1 MYKLNPK
8 SVAVR
13 VPSHVSGMHC
23 VFAQNHESERDA
35 LIYLSHSYGF
45 AQKYNAPSGKKGKV
59 SERTLRKDTESFRK
73 EFGKNSDSDCFR
85 ILCELCFRF
94 LSECPM
100 NEVFPTVSDFF
111 PNVPPPN
118 SFRTFP
124 NFFRS
129 VPLRR
134 FRFLSKYIGGFNP
147 F

>member
-1 MYKLNPK
+1 MKWWFFTAHYIFYNTLEAYF
-8 SVAVR
+8 SSYFMR
-13 VPSHVSGMHC
+13 F
-23 VFAQNHESERDA
+23 VFHTCLSASLAETKER
-35 LIYLSHSYGF
+35 F
-45 AQKYNAPSGKKGKV
+45 WK
-59 SERTLRKDTESFRK
+59 ELRKDTESFRKTFGKLRK

-129 VPLRR
+129 IPLRR
-134 FRFLSKYIGGFNP
+134 FQFLSEYIGWFNP